1 MGGIAV
7 RYLKQS
13 RGNKA
18 ALCAPGSQEPGAA
31 GGREGRCLGAC
42 APRLGR
48 ALVTESFPPQV
59 LGALVNP
66 FRGRF
71 PEQAKR
77 ETGFHLLAVTCLI
90 EKKK

>member
-1 MGGIAV
+1 M
-7 RYLKQS
+7 
-13 RGNKA
+13 
-18 ALCAPGSQEPGAA
+18 
-31 GGREGRCLGAC
+31 GAC